1 MYEKVEGVIKNK
13 GGESKYGKTQVTM
26 SDLAQYND
34 RLVNE
39 KDSDQLSLRKYLC
52 HERLYQMMKS
62 ESISKDNSLWNYLEH
77 FSEDQDERIHQ
88 LSAHVEDGNRKEGPK
103 SASYVDAFL
112 NNCFSDSDGE

>member
-1 MYEKVEGVIKNK
+1 MAHIYATGSNPVNEDTNNGSQDVKIIDLCKRVYEKVEGVIKNK

-52 HERLYQMMKS
+52 HERLYRMMKS
-62 ESISKDNSLWNYLEH
+62 KSISKDKSL
-77 FSEDQDERIHQ
+77 
-88 LSAHVEDGNRKEGPK
+88 
-103 SASYVDAFL
+103 
-112 NNCFSDSDGE
+112 